1 MNNAQETILKESKS
15 NGEMAQGSD
24 SPLER
29 LVIRQPQS
37 IALNEDCMNVM
48 NRYSDKF
55 FALAIVDPPYGI
67 GVTKMRLGNGIQ
79 NFKRGNW
86 DDATPVESYWKELF
100 RVSENQIVFGGNYF
114 DLPQTG
120 GWIVW
125 DKNNGDSDFA
135 DGELAWTSF
144 DKPLRIKKIHWCGS
158 APKWEDTA
166 GKIHPT
172 QKPVA
177 LYDWILKIYAEKE
190 QGILDTHLGSGS
202 SRIACHKAGLD
213 FVGCEIDS
221 DYFQAQEKRFNEYL
235 LQLPMQFAAV

>member
-55 FALAIVDPPYGI
+55 FALAIVDPPYGKKPVGHFGQKSAI
-67 GVTKMRLGNGIQ
+67 RFDASDVL
-79 NFKRGNW
+79 W
-86 DDATPVESYWKELF
+86 DIKPSKEYFVELR
-100 RVSENQIVFGGNYF
+100 RVSQNQIIWGGNYF
-114 DLPQTG
+114 IDNLEPTNCF
-120 GWIVW
+120 IVW
-125 DKNNGDSDFA
+125 DKENGENPYA
-135 DGELAWTSF
+135 DCELAWTSF
-144 DKPLRIKKIHWCGS
+144 DSVTKIFRYFWLGS
-158 APKWEDTA
+158 HIHRKETVV
-166 GKIHPT
+166 HPT
-172 QKPVA
+172 QKPIA
-177 LYDWILKIYAEKE
+177 LYSWICKTYAH
-190 QGILDTHLGSGS
+190 GGNIFDSHLGSGS

-235 LQLPMQFAAV
+235 LQVPMQFAAV